1 MRTRRTSLEIV
12 ADILEVIQG
21 GTGSKSS
28 IMRNANLSEALT
40 EKYITMLLGK
50 NLICYKDGSYRLTE
64 RGRKILENLREV
76 RRLEL
81 RIDELLNSTIA
92 ELS

>member
-1 MRTRRTSLEIV
+1 MRTKRTSMEIV
-12 ADILEVIQG
+12 ADILEVLDS

-28 IMRNANLSEALT
+28 VMKNANLSENLT
-40 EKYITMLLGK
+40 EKYLHILME
-50 NLICYKDGSYRLTE
+50 KDLVKFEKGVYTLTE
-64 RGRKILENLREV
+64 KGRHVLQNFREI

-81 RIDELLNSTIA
+81 RLDELLNATLT

>member
-40 EKYITMLLGK
+40 ERYVKLLLSK
-50 NLICYKDGSYRLTE
+50 NLIYYKDGAYKLTDK
-64 RGRKILENLREV
+64 GVKILENLREL

-81 RIDELLNSTIA
+81 RLDELLNSTLS